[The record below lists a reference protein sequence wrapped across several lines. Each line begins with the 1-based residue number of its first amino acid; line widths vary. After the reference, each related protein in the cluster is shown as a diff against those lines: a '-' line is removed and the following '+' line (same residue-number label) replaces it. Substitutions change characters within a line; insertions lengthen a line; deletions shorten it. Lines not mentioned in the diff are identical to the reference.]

1 MSSFH
6 FETQQNFDLKQQNFD
21 FKQKHLPAPASP
33 QPHYVILY
41 RHAEMSLL
49 VQSTIIRYLLGN
61 IINLLI
67 QKCTSSLI

>member
-41 RHAEMSLL
+41 RHED
-49 VQSTIIRYLLGN
+49 VFTSTVNYNPVSFRKYY
-61 IINLLI
+61 
-67 QKCTSSLI
+67 